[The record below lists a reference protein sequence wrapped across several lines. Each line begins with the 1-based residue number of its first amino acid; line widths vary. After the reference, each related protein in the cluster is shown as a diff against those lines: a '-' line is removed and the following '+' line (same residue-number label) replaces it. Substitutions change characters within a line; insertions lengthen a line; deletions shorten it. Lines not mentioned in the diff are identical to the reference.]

1 MSAILHDNEPK
12 GNALRVLADRYIPR
26 GQNTRTPTQAAVVRA
41 KGCRLWTADGRKLI
55 DFTSGVLVSNLGYA
69 HPLFEKR
76 LKNYRRGIPRNGYN
90 MVTEPMVEASRRL
103 VVSMARRNPNAQQVL
118 WAASGSEGV
127 QKAMWCA
134 MHHQPEKPLLIATR
148 GGFHGKKGLAADVTG
163 ETSAN
168 PNVRFISFPLDAPFT
183 EKDCE
188 RELAA
193 LSAECGGRA
202 ALLITEPY
210 LGARGSFHP
219 PKWYHPMLQEWCRAE
234 NAVFIFD
241 EVQSCF
247 GRTGN
252 MYAFETYGVRPDL
265 VVLGKGLAN
274 GEPGAAVVG
283 RADVLGALDY
293 AEGSDT
299 YSATPGTCAAVC
311 AALDVFREERVLD
324 HVKKASKWLRGGL
337 ARLQKRFPFIRAV
350 RGEGMVYGVEMT
362 DAEVAN
368 RCVLEA
374 YRAREKKGVH
384 FLGPLAQK
392 VLRVSPPLVMDRDE
406 MDEAFALVEE
416 AWSRIG

>member
-1 MSAILHDNEPK
+1 
-12 GNALRVLADRYIPR
+12 
-26 GQNTRTPTQAAVVRA
+26 
-41 KGCRLWTADGRKLI
+41 
-55 DFTSGVLVSNLGYA
+55 
-69 HPLFEKR
+69 
-76 LKNYRRGIPRNGYN
+76 
-90 MVTEPMVEASRRL
+90 
-103 VVSMARRNPNAQQVL
+103 
-118 WAASGSEGV
+118 
-127 QKAMWCA
+127 
-134 MHHQPEKPLLIATR
+134 
-148 GGFHGKKGLAADVTG
+148 VTG
-163 ETSAN
+163 ETSPN

-210 LGARGSFHP
+210 LGARGSYHP
-219 PKWYHPMLQEWCRAE
+219 PKWYHAMLQEWCHAE

-293 AEGSDT
+293 GEGSDT

-337 ARLQKRFPFIRAV
+337 ARLQKRFPFIHAV

-362 DAEVAN
+362 DAETAN

-374 YRAREKKGVH
+374 YRARDKKGVH

-392 VLRVSPPLVMDRDE
+392 VLRVSPPLVMDREE